1 MCQKVL
7 CWNTWSSV
15 ISQLAC
21 IVGSRQSNTMALE
34 SKLGF
39 KLFSLGVLF
48 NLIGGVNNSSPL
60 NMDIMRRSKE
70 GPTCMCSGSIL
81 VKFS

>member
-1 MCQKVL
+1 
-7 CWNTWSSV
+7 
-15 ISQLAC
+15 
-21 IVGSRQSNTMALE
+21 MALE
-34 SKLGF
+34 SKLDF

-60 NMDIMRRSKE
+60 NMDILRRSKE